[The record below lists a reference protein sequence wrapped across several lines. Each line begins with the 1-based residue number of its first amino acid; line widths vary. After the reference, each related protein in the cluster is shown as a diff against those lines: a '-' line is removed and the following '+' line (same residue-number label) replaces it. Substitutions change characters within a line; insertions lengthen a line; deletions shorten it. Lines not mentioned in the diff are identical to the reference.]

1 MLVGV
6 LVFSV
11 KMGEKIGKRRRRW
24 RRLGEGVDDNDEM
37 NAKYTRE

>member
-1 MLVGV
+1 MLVEV

-11 KMGEKIGKRRRRW
+11 GEKIGKRRRRW